1 MTYERWKKLSALF
14 HEALELQG
22 EARAAFLAEACGDDR
37 KLRKEAE
44 GLIAAHEMEGS
55 FIDSPI
61 LLETADPTGASR
73 IESPVGRRIGPYHVV
88 SQIGRGGTGEV
99 FLAED
104 TRLERKVALKVLPV
118 VFRQNPDRVRRFE
131 REAKA
136 ASALNHPNILT
147 IHEIGEASIEDGGAH
162 YIVSEFVEG
171 ETLRAMIKRGRLS
184 VSQAIAIAE
193 QVASAL
199 GVAHEAGIIHRDIK
213 PENVMA
219 RPDGL
224 VKVLDFGL
232 AKLTERPTSRPKAGG
247 DSRSP
252 AASRLSTEPGAVMGT
267 VSYMSPEQA
276 RGLKVDHRTDIF
288 SLGVMLFE
296 MLAGQR
302 PFEGATTS
310 DVVAA
315 ILTKEPEP
323 LEELRSEAGPELA
336 QAVMRCLAKER
347 EERFQTTG
355 DLSAQ
360 LRAATERGKQS
371 PPGKAW
377 RGTRTIRIAAAFA
390 IMALVAVAYWKL
402 APKAAP
408 DPQIRSLAELP
419 PTLRGLSRLTYD
431 QGLQSEPAWSP
442 DGKMIAYSSDRSGNF
457 DLWVQP
463 VSEGNP
469 VQVTTSPAHDW
480 QPDWSPDGT
489 RLVFRSERDGG
500 GLFIV
505 PALGGAERKIAGFG
519 CRPRWSPDGSRILFY
534 SSTLQNVVGVP
545 KVYLAELD
553 GKPPQEL
560 APEFLGEFDYLRVA
574 WHPDGQR
581 ISLWGRHLK
590 RPHLGWS
597 FWTISLSDGS
607 TVKSEISA
615 QVEQQLKTSVRFKD
629 FSNFLW
635 APSGQAL
642 YFEGSFR
649 GVRNLW
655 RVEVEPQTLRW
666 ITGPERLT
674 TDPGPDTEIAISP
687 DGKKLAYTIRTER
700 TRIWSLPFN
709 ATTGRIKGAG
719 QPVTSA
725 DKDAWK
731 LDLSRDGRK
740 LVFAASRAGKEE
752 LWEKSIEDG
761 RETLLRPADDFTR
774 YSPRWSRDG
783 LRLVYRRDRGTDP
796 EQARFEFSIV
806 QTPTGGGDEQL
817 VTFPSRFDE
826 FAYDWSADGEWILGN
841 TERHSPGRY
850 LIGLFPLR
858 AAPHAENQMRVV
870 TSHPEYS
877 LWQPR
882 FSPDERWIC
891 FNALKASEAGVSTI
905 YVVPSSGGDWTRVT
919 EGRHWEG
926 KARWSP
932 DGRTIYFVSNRTGF
946 FNVWG
951 IRFDRRMGKP
961 VGEAFRVTE
970 FESPGRM
977 VLPLLGRLEMAL
989 ATDRLVLP
997 IMEVSGSI
1005 WILENVDH

>member
-1 MTYERWKKLSALF
+1 MLRDGAPVSLTPTAFETRLALIESGGQVVEKDELMRRIWPDAVVEENNLAQCVSALRK
-14 HEALELQG
+14 ALG
-22 EARAAFLAEACGDDR
+22 E
-37 KLRKEAE
+37 
-44 GLIAAHEMEGS
+44 
-55 FIDSPI
+55 
-61 LLETADPTGASR
+61 DPR
-73 IESPVGRRIGPYHVV
+73 EHRYVV
-88 SQIGRGGTGEV
+88 TVPGRGYRFVANIRE
-99 FLAED
+99 LDED
-104 TRLERKVALKVLPV
+104 EEERVT
-118 VFRQNPDRVRRFE
+118 QE
-131 REAKA
+131 RPM
-136 ASALNHPNILT
+136 AS
-147 IHEIGEASIEDGGAH
+147 DD
-162 YIVSEFVEG
+162 
-171 ETLRAMIKRGRLS
+171 
-184 VSQAIAIAE
+184 AIAE
-193 QVASAL
+193 ARPGLSVAL
-199 GVAHEAGIIHRDIK
+199 LIREIKHHKPGVAVAL
-213 PENVMA
+213 A
-219 RPDGL
+219 ALL
-224 VKVLDFGL
+224 V
-232 AKLTERPTSRPKAGG
+232 
-247 DSRSP
+247 
-252 AASRLSTEPGAVMGT
+252 GT
-267 VSYMSPEQA
+267 
-276 RGLKVDHRTDIF
+276 
-288 SLGVMLFE
+288 
-296 MLAGQR
+296 
-302 PFEGATTS
+302 
-310 DVVAA
+310 AA
-315 ILTKEPEP
+315 IVYVAP
-323 LEELRSEAGPELA
+323 LIR
-336 QAVMRCLAKER
+336 Q
-347 EERFQTTG
+347 RFQTVQTP
-355 DLSAQ
+355 LQ
-360 LRAATERGKQS
+360 RK
-371 PPGKAW
+371 
-377 RGTRTIRIAAAFA
+377 
-390 IMALVAVAYWKL
+390 
-402 APKAAP
+402 
-408 DPQIRSLAELP
+408 
-419 PTLRGLSRLTYD
+419 LSRLTYD
-431 QGLQSEPAWSP
+431 TGLQSEPAWSP
-442 DGKMIAYSSDRSGNF
+442 DGKMIAYGSDRSGNF

-469 VQVTTSPAHDW
+469 VQVTNSPAHDW
-480 QPDWSPDGT
+480 QPDWSPDGAS
-489 RLVFRSERDGG
+489 LVFRSERDGG
-500 GLFIV
+500 GLFVV
-505 PALGGAERKIAGFG
+505 PALGGIERKIAGFG

-553 GKPPQEL
+553 GKPPREL
-560 APEFLGEFDYLRVA
+560 APEFLSEFDFLRVA

-581 ISLWGRHLK
+581 ITLWGRHLK

-597 FWTISLSDGS
+597 FWTISLSSGA

-615 QVEQQLKTSVRFKD
+615 QVEQQLKTSVRFEE

-642 YFEGSFR
+642 YFEGSYE

-666 ITGPERLT
+666 IAGPERLT

-740 LVFAASRAGKEE
+740 LIFAASRAGNEQ
-752 LWEKSIEDG
+752 LWEKSLDDG

-783 LRLVYRRDRGTDP
+783 LWLVYRRDRGTDP
-796 EQARFEFSIV
+796 GQVRFEFSIV
-806 QTPTGGGDEQL
+806 QTPAGGGDEQL
-817 VTFPSRFDE
+817 VTYPSRFDE

-841 TERHSPGRY
+841 SERHSPGRY

-891 FNALKASEAGVSTI
+891 FNAINTTEAGVSTI

-919 EGRHWEG
+919 DARHWEG

-932 DGRTIYFVSNRTGF
+932 DGKTIYFVSNRTGF

-951 IRFDRRMGKP
+951 VRFDLRTGKP
-961 VGEAFRVTE
+961 AGEAFRVTE

-977 VLPLLGRLEMAL
+977 VLPLLGRMELAL
-989 ATDRLVLP
+989 AAERLVLP

-1005 WILENVDH
+1005 WVLENVDR